1 MANQELLEREPIA
14 VDDCTRELNLELADE
29 AARLLGYAKLKRTL
43 AAGKLSGELARVLR
57 RLDIQ
62 PFSRDSVERYKSE
75 QPDAVELVGAP
86 EFFKR
91 HRKLGRILLWLIPV
105 WGLLSMIGIAAGG
118 LTSWQLVIASLAS
131 ILLLVA
137 KGCEFDDRL
146 AALFPTWERVP
157 LSEYPEDIPLYVL
170 EKAVAIKKQLPGAQF
185 YVEQRARDPFLI
197 VKCDE
202 EEYYVD
208 LWQEP
213 RFDVSR

>member
-1 MANQELLEREPIA
+1 MANQKLLEREPIS
-14 VDDCTRELNLELADE
+14 VDDCARELNLELAEE

-43 AAGKLSGELARVLR
+43 AAGKISGELARVLK

-75 QPDAVELVGAP
+75 QPDAVELSGAP

-118 LTSWQLVIASLAS
+118 LISWQLVIASLAS

-170 EKAVAIKKQLPGAQF
+170 EKAVTIKKQLPGAQF

-213 RFDVSR
+213 RFDVSG